1 MSRLS
6 LALVL
11 ALMLL
16 AGCARDVPAH
26 ADDPTLA
33 THVKIA
39 FLNDPDLAALRIQA
53 SAAAGVVTL
62 SGVVRSPEQAA
73 RAVEVARRVQGVREV
88 ISQVTVRPSTSPS

>member
-1 MSRLS
+1 MARLG

-11 ALMLL
+11 ALML
-16 AGCARDVPAH
+16 AGCARAVPAH

-39 FLNDPDLAALRIQA
+39 LLNDPVLAGLRIQA

-62 SGVVRSPEQAA
+62 SGTARSPEQAA
-73 RAVEVARRVQGVREV
+73 RAVEVARRVQGVRDV
-88 ISQVTVRPSTSPS
+88 ISQIAVRPSTSPS